1 MHLTAALRPQVILGS
16 DSVTFEEKPMRSTSL
31 TRRALLFAAAAML
44 AAHLSPGRV
53 SAAAAPS
60 GERPVK
66 NAAPAKTKDIDL
78 GKLDKGATVE
88 GFTLEAL
95 YLDDRDVPVGAR
107 FTHKKTGFIVDL
119 LRIESVP
126 QTFTWVNTFPVSD
139 QGEPHTQE
147 HLLLGKGTKGR
158 AFAGLDTMWLAVSSA
173 FTEQLQTC
181 YHFNTAAGADVFFD
195 LFSAQIDAL
204 LHPNYSD
211 EEIRREVCNF
221 GVADGPDHTQRLE
234 EKGSVYNEMV
244 SSTTNPYWKLFQ
256 SAGHLAYGTSHP
268 VSYNAGGE
276 PSGIRTMKPEDIRS
290 FHKANYYLSNM
301 GTIAAFPSSIT
312 FRSALA
318 RFGAIL
324 DKNEAG
330 GTRRPRVTENDL
342 PAPRPAAAGTIR
354 ITEYPYKNADQPS
367 PIMLTWPAN
376 RSLDTNETLLA
387 DLFVSAVAGDPTTN
401 LYKLFIDSKT
411 RTIDVGAK
419 SVFGSVSRHQG
430 NIVQVGF
437 TDVDSENLTEEKIGA
452 VRKAVVDEIARVA
465 AYADGSPELREF
477 NERISSRLV
486 QTERDLAKFV
496 NSPPGFGGRNTGAAW
511 MDSLFLLDRSHE
523 FRRSLTFRS
532 SLAFARSLL
541 ETKKN
546 FWKGYL
552 EKWKV
557 LGVVPYATAAKPS
570 PDLLA
575 REDKERTARGQAEAE
590 RLAKSYGVAGP
601 QEAIQ
606 RYQKSYDAESA
617 RIEEEASKIPQAS
630 FVKSPPMTLDDQLQY
645 DVGKV
650 GPGVPIV
657 TSHFDSMTSAS
668 VGLALRLDPLTR
680 DQLRYVSLLPP
691 LLTQVGVIDNGTPVS
706 FEEMSERLR
715 KEILSL
721 DAGFSSN
728 MRTNRVELLV
738 HGAGLGEAEAA
749 RAVDWMSLV
758 LLHPDWRPENLPRIK
773 DLVDQIL
780 TGLRNT
786 MQGPQEYW
794 VTDPSNAYRMQTNLA
809 YLAAESALTAEHN
822 ALRLRWLLKEAPPQ
836 HAEALAA
843 FLTRLAAAGKDAT
856 REDLKALAGARA
868 DAPDEKLPDGMKPY
882 ADRLREMPPAARA
895 VANDALEDLD
905 LSLIEIP
912 DASLAADWK
921 YLCEA
926 MRDDLATPPAKALA
940 DLDAVRKRLLSSGGA
955 RTFLVGSSAM
965 EKSLEPKIAALVG
978 SLDKS
983 PLPAASLSK
992 DPWIDARLMGRGA
1005 ASSDPVYVG
1014 LLAPNMTGG
1023 VIMTSAPGA
1032 GFSDAADRDK
1042 QLDYLASR
1050 LYAGYGAHGI
1060 FLKTI
1065 GAGLAYSNGLR
1076 ASVSSARIGYYA
1088 ERTPELPQTV
1098 KFVIDILKNGKRDSK
1113 LGAYSVAQVFA
1124 EFRSA
1129 ASYEARAEGMAADLA
1144 DGQTP
1149 EQVRRFRESILKISK
1164 EPRLGDLLFDRKDKV
1179 LGRVLP
1185 GYNIKGADV
1194 PGAVYYV
1201 IGPDKQLDAWE
1212 AYLKTA
1218 EGGDTKLYRLYP
1230 RDYWLP

>member
-1 MHLTAALRPQVILGS
+1 MRPTSMPWCALPII
-16 DSVTFEEKPMRSTSL
+16 
-31 TRRALLFAAAAML
+31 AAAML
-44 AAHLSPGRV
+44 APGV
-53 SAAAAPS
+53 TATAETSAAKAA
-60 GERPVK
+60 
-66 NAAPAKTKDIDL
+66 DIEL
-78 GKLDKGATVE
+78 GKLEKGASVE

-107 FTHKKTGFIVDL
+107 FTHKSTGFVVDL

-221 GVADGPDHTQRLE
+221 GVADGPNHTQRLE

-244 SSTTNPYWKLFQ
+244 SSTQSPYWKLFQ

-268 VSYNAGGE
+268 LSYNAGGE
-276 PSGIRTMKPEDIRS
+276 PAGIRTMQPEDIRR
-290 FHKANYYLSNM
+290 FHKSNYYLSNM
-301 GTIAAFPSSIT
+301 GTIAAFPSSVT
-312 FRSALA
+312 FRSALT

-324 DKNEAG
+324 DKNRTEGA
-330 GTRRPRVTENDL
+330 RRPRVTENDL
-342 PAPRPAAAGTIR
+342 PATRRAPAGTIR
-354 ITEYPYKNADQPS
+354 ITDYPHKNGDQPS
-367 PIMLTWPAN
+367 PVLLTWPAD
-376 RSLDTNETLLA
+376 RDLDTNETLLA
-387 DLFVSAVAGDPTTN
+387 QLFVSAVAGDPTTN

-419 SVFGSVSRHQG
+419 AVFGSVSQHQG
-430 NIVQVGF
+430 NIIQIGL
-437 TDVDSENLTEEKIGA
+437 TDVDADNLDAEKIGA
-452 VRKAVVDEIARVA
+452 VRKAVADEIARVSGF
-465 AYADGSPELREF
+465 ADGSPELLEF
-477 NERISSRLV
+477 NERIGSRIV
-486 QTERDLAKFV
+486 QTERDFAKFV
-496 NSPPGFGGRNTGAAW
+496 NSPPGFGGRNTGSAW

-523 FRRSLTFRS
+523 FRRSLTFRP
-532 SLAFARSLL
+532 SLAFARSLVA
-541 ETKKN
+541 TKKN

-552 EKWKV
+552 EKWKLV
-557 LGVVPYATAAKPS
+557 GVVPYAAAAKPN

-575 REDKERTARGQAEAE
+575 REDKERDARGQAEAE
-590 RLAKSYGVAGP
+590 RLAKSFGGVDP

-606 RYQKSYDAESA
+606 RYRKSYDAESV
-617 RIEEEASKIPQAS
+617 RIEEEASKVPQAA
-630 FVKSPPMTLDDQLQY
+630 FVKTPPMTLDDQLKF

-650 GPGVPIV
+650 GSSVPIV
-657 TSHFDSMTSAS
+657 SSRFDSMTSAS

-680 DQLRYVSLLPP
+680 DQLRYVSLLPS
-691 LLTQVGVIDNGTPVS
+691 LLTQVGVIDNGRPVS

-721 DAGFSSN
+721 DAYFSSN
-728 MRTNRVELLV
+728 MRTNRIELV
-738 HGAGLGEAEAA
+738 VRGAGLGDVESA

-758 LLHPDWRPENLPRIK
+758 LMHPDWRPENLPRIR
-773 DLVDQIL
+773 DLVDQVL

-794 VTDPSNAYRMQTNLA
+794 VAGPSNAYRMQTNLA
-809 YLAAESALTAEHN
+809 YLAAESNLTAGHN
-822 ALRLRWLLKEAPPQ
+822 ALRLRWLLKEAPPS
-836 HAEALAA
+836 HAKALAA
-843 FLTRLAAAGKDAT
+843 FLTRLAGAAQGAK
-856 REDLKALAGARA
+856 REDLEALAGARA
-868 DAPDEKLPDGMKPY
+868 DTPGGGKVPDGMKAY
-882 ADRLREMPPAARA
+882 VDLFHELPPPARA
-895 VANDALEDLD
+895 VAADALEDLD

-912 DASLAADWK
+912 DPSLAFDWK

-940 DLDAVRKRLLSSGGA
+940 DLDAVRKRLLSNAGA
-955 RTFLVGSSAM
+955 RTFVVGSTSM
-965 EKSLEPKIAALVG
+965 EKSLEPKIAALAG

-983 PLPAASLSK
+983 GAAGAALPK
-992 DPWIDARLMGRGA
+992 KPWIDGRLRDRGA
-1005 ASSDPVYVG
+1005 ASTDPVYVG

-1032 GFSDAADRDK
+1032 GFADSADRDK

-1065 GAGLAYSNGLR
+1065 GAGLAYSNGIR
-1076 ASVSSARIGYYA
+1076 ASVSSARTGYYA

-1098 KFVIDILKNGKRDSK
+1098 KFVIEVLKSGKRDSR
-1113 LGAYSVAQVFA
+1113 LGAYAVAQVFG

-1129 ASYEARAEGMAADLA
+1129 GSYEARAEGMAADLA
-1144 DGQTP
+1144 DGQTSD
-1149 EQVRRFRESILKISK
+1149 QVRRFRESILRISK
-1164 EPRLGDLLFDRKDKV
+1164 EPGLVDTLFDRKDKV

-1185 GYNIKGADV
+1185 GYNVKGADV
-1194 PGAVYYV
+1194 PGGVYFV

-1212 AYLKTA
+1212 AYLKAA
-1218 EGGDTKLYRLYP
+1218 EGADTKLHRLYP

>member
-1 MHLTAALRPQVILGS
+1 MLP
-16 DSVTFEEKPMRSTSL
+16 TSM
-31 TRRALLFAAAAML
+31 TWRALPIIGAVML
-44 AAHLSPGRV
+44 APGLAIGR
-53 SAAAAPS
+53 AAAAPS
-60 GERPVK
+60 GDRSVK
-66 NAAPAKTKDIDL
+66 TTAPPSAAKAADIDL
-78 GKLDKGATVE
+78 GKLEKGATIE

-95 YLDDRDVPVGAR
+95 YLDDREVPVGAR
-107 FTHKKTGFIVDL
+107 FAHKKTGFVVDL

-204 LHPNYSD
+204 LRPNYTD

-221 GVADGPDHTQRLE
+221 GVADGPNHTQRLE

-244 SSTTNPYWKLFQ
+244 SSTQNPYWKLFQ

-268 VSYNAGGE
+268 ISYNAGGE
-276 PSGIRTMKPEDIRS
+276 PAGIRTMKPEDIRR
-290 FHKANYYLSNM
+290 FHKSNYYLSNM

-312 FRSALA
+312 FRTALA

-324 DKNEAG
+324 DKNGADG
-330 GTRRPRVTENDL
+330 AKRPRVTENDL
-342 PAPRPAAAGTIR
+342 PAPQPAPAGTIG
-354 ITEYPYKNADQPS
+354 ITDYPHKNADQPS
-367 PIMLTWPAN
+367 PVMLTWPAD
-376 RSLDTNETLLA
+376 RSLDTNETLLS
-387 DLFVSAVAGDPTTN
+387 DLFVNAIAGDPTTN

-430 NIVQVGF
+430 NIVQIGF
-437 TDVDSENLTEEKIGA
+437 TDVDADNLTPEKIGA

-465 AYADGSPELREF
+465 GYADGSPELVEF
-477 NERISSRLV
+477 NERIASRLV
-486 QTERDLAKFV
+486 QAERDLAKFV
-496 NSPPGFGGRNTGAAW
+496 NSPPGFGGRNTGSAW

-523 FRRSLTFRS
+523 FRRSLTFRP
-532 SLAFARSLL
+532 SLAFARSLVA
-541 ETKKN
+541 TKKN

-557 LGVVPYATAAKPS
+557 LGVVPYATAAKPN

-575 REDKERTARGQAEAE
+575 RDDNERAARGQAEAE
-590 RLAKSYGVAGP
+590 RLAGSYGVASP

-606 RYQKSYDAESA
+606 RYQKSYDTESA
-617 RIEEEASKIPQAS
+617 RIEEEATKVPQAA
-630 FVKSPPMTLDDQLQY
+630 FVKTPPMTLDDQLKF

-650 GPGVPIV
+650 GGVPIV
-657 TSHFDSMTSAS
+657 SSRFDSMTSAS
-668 VGLALRLDPLTR
+668 VGLALRLDPLGR
-680 DQLRYVSLLPP
+680 EQLRYVSLLPA
-691 LLTQVGVIDNGTPVS
+691 LLTQVGVIDHGKPVS

-721 DAGFSSN
+721 DASFSSN

-738 HGAGLGEAEAA
+738 HGAGLGEVEAA

-758 LLHPDWRPENLPRIK
+758 LQHPDWRPENLPRIR

-809 YLAAESALTAEHN
+809 YLAAESNLTAEHN
-822 ALRLRWLLKEAPPQ
+822 ALRLRWLFKEAPPQ
-836 HAEALAA
+836 HAEALTA
-843 FLTRLAAAGKDAT
+843 FLTRLAGAAQSAK
-856 REDLKALAGARA
+856 REDLKALVGARA
-868 DAPDEKLPDGMKPY
+868 ETPGDTKVPDSMKAYVDLLHELPPT
-882 ADRLREMPPAARA
+882 ARA
-895 VANDALEDLD
+895 VAADALEDLD

-912 DASLAADWK
+912 DQSLAADWK

-940 DLDAVRKRLLSSGGA
+940 DLDVVRKRLLSSAGA
-955 RTFLVGSSAM
+955 RTFVVGSTAM
-965 EKSLEPKIAALVG
+965 EKSLEPKIAGLVG

-983 PLPAASLSK
+983 PVAAASPPK
-992 DPWIDARLMGRGA
+992 RPWIDARLQERGA
-1005 ASSDPVYVG
+1005 ATGDPVYVG

-1023 VIMTSAPGA
+1023 VIMTSVPGA
-1032 GFSDAADRDK
+1032 GFADSADRDK
-1042 QLDYLASR
+1042 QLDYLTSR

-1065 GAGLAYSNGLR
+1065 GAGLAYSNGIR
-1076 ASVSSARIGYYA
+1076 ASVASARMGYYA

-1098 KFVIDILKNGKRDSK
+1098 KFVIDILKNGKRDPK
-1113 LGAYSVAQVFA
+1113 LGAYAVAQVFG

-1129 ASYEARAEGMAADLA
+1129 GSYEGRAEGMAADLA
-1144 DGQTP
+1144 DGQP
-1149 EQVRRFRESILKISK
+1149 PDQVRRFRESILKISK
-1164 EPRLGDLLFDRKDKV
+1164 EPGLVDALFDRKDKV

-1185 GYNIKGADV
+1185 GYNVKGADV
-1194 PGAVYYV
+1194 PGGVYYV

-1212 AYLKTA
+1212 TYLKAA
-1218 EGGDTKLYRLYP
+1218 EGADTKLYRLYP